1 MAFDLSTCP
10 AGWTRFSKADN
21 RFIMGANA
29 GFGQVGGNSKIM
41 MQWDQIAPHSH
52 LFEDTIFLEGGHAG
66 LHLSPGH
73 NNGTIR
79 RD

>member
-41 MQWDQIAPHSH
+41 MQANQVAPHSH
-52 LFEDTIFLEGGHAG
+52 IFKDTVYLE
-66 LHLSPGH
+66 
-73 NNGTIR
+73 NTIR
-79 RD
+79 SDRIPRDPLFTFNK